1 VGDFGRLDKATGM
14 FNREGNIYDDTHI
27 FDERLVNVVKSN
39 TPLQGAR
46 EDDYIAASKKVKRC
60 ELRLDPKV

>member
-1 VGDFGRLDKATGM
+1 M